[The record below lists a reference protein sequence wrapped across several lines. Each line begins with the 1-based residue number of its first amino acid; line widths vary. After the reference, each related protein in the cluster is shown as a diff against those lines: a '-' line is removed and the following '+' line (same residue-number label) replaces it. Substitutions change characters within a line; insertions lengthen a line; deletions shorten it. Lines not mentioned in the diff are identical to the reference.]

1 MPLGLVP
8 VGHVPVL
15 PGVPGLA
22 QAGPRGNIGALL
34 PLISPSPAAFAPSQ
48 IRHAAFGRADSVAMG
63 RAPVARRFGPAVL
76 LAIAA
81 AFVIAAT
88 GGWLAVTGRG
98 QRRRI
103 R

>member
-22 QAGPRGNIGALL
+22 QPGPRGNIGRLL
-34 PLISPSPAAFAPSQ
+34 PVISPPPAAFAPSQ
-48 IRHAAFGRADSVAMG
+48 IRHAVFGRADSVTVG
-63 RAPVARRFGPAVL
+63 QAPVARRFEPAVL

-98 QRRRI
+98 QRRRT

>member
-1 MPLGLVP
+1 MPA
-8 VGHVPVL
+8 L
-15 PGVPGLA
+15 PGVPGLS
-22 QAGPRGNIGALL
+22 QPGPGGNIGRLL
-34 PLISPSPAAFAPSQ
+34 PLISPSPAAFSPSQ
-48 IRHAAFGRADSVAMG
+48 IRHAVFGRADSVAMG

-98 QRRRI
+98 QRPRAR
-103 R
+103 